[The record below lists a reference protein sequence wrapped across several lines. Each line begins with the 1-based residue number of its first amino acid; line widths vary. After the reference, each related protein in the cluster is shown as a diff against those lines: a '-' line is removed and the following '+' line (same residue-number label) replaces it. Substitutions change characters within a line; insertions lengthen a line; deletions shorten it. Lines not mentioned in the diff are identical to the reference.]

1 MRRLIREGKAELEL
15 AVTKCLTGAKLT
27 PVELTEV
34 CAVGE
39 SDLMRDYG
47 CDLYMAETVKLHAKK
62 EMLRLRAQ
70 NQFTKMDG
78 LWNDNGYPTKP
89 YTRTEY
95 IKESRRR
102 LREDHHEEDRHS
114 DQPGR
119 MMDYGHTKSDSE
131 EGRMAK
137 KALRDIA
144 VNAYRLHQM
153 LEDGDDLPQWCQYK
167 MAQAEMMMSTV
178 RDYLEYKLERMGED
192 PVGEAEMFDQEEMEE
207 DFGEQASQMQYGP
220 EEYEYEEYDEDEYE
234 EDDEDEYEEDDEDE
248 YEEYDEDEYD
258 EDEYDEDEYDE
269 DEQVKSDD
277 SSAEPEMPH
286 DVEDIEDDEGY
297 DGAEVKISLEKDE
310 DA

>member
-27 PVELTEV
+27 PSELNEV

-70 NQFTKMDG
+70 NQYTKIDG

-95 IKESRRR
+95 VKESRRR
-102 LREDHHEEDRHS
+102 LKENHHEEDRHS
-114 DQPGR
+114 DQHGR
-119 MMDYGHTKSDSE
+119 MMDYGHEKSDSE

-207 DFGEQASQMQYGP
+207 DFGEQSSQMQYGP
-220 EEYEYEEYDEDEYE
+220 EEYDDDDY
-234 EDDEDEYEEDDEDE
+234 EDDYDDDDELDVDE
-248 YEEYDEDEYD
+248 LSDELMSAAQEFENNHEDYQEDAEEPDEESVPSYDDDDETT
-258 EDEYDEDEYDE
+258 E
-269 DEQVKSDD
+269 V
-277 SSAEPEMPH
+277 
-286 DVEDIEDDEGY
+286 EDDEGY
-297 DGAEVKISLEKDE
+297 DDADVKVSLAKDDDDDE
-310 DA
+310 

>member
-27 PVELTEV
+27 PSELNEV

-70 NQFTKMDG
+70 NQYTKIDG

-95 IKESRRR
+95 VKESRRR
-102 LREDHHEEDRHS
+102 LKENHHEEDRHS
-114 DQPGR
+114 DQHGR
-119 MMDYGHTKSDSE
+119 MMDYGHEKSDSE

-207 DFGEQASQMQYGP
+207 DFGEQSSQMQYGP
-220 EEYEYEEYDEDEYE
+220 EEYDDDDY
-234 EDDEDEYEEDDEDE
+234 EDDYDDDDELDVDE
-248 YEEYDEDEYD
+248 LSDEIMSAAQEFENNHEDYQEDAEEPDEESVPSYDDDDDETT
-258 EDEYDEDEYDE
+258 E
-269 DEQVKSDD
+269 V
-277 SSAEPEMPH
+277 
-286 DVEDIEDDEGY
+286 EDDEGY
-297 DGAEVKISLEKDE
+297 DDADVKVSLAKDDDDE
-310 DA
+310 